1 MAAKSK
7 NMYDVFTWIKDDVLS
22 SIDRFDQTR
31 VVEKLIINFRNQ
43 YSKNKDVIDLYCT
56 LNYELGDIQHRLLQ
70 PKSL

>member
-7 NMYDVFTWIKDDVLS
+7 NMYDVFNWIKDDILL

-31 VVEKLIINFRNQ
+31 VAENLIINFRNQ
-43 YSKNKDVIDLYCT
+43 YSKKKDVIDLYCT